1 MKRIRRVL
9 IIALLALGILT
20 YWSYVNVSA
29 VVHAADY
36 LPVAPVLT
44 AIPAGTE
51 IGAVLSNGITEGTR
65 PGDPIT
71 AFVAAPVVV
80 GNVPVLPS
88 GLRLLGTVE
97 HIDKES
103 DGAHVQ
109 LRFTEIVMNG
119 KTSAMETIPVAGTT
133 PIKSDLSTLTDALN
147 TLAGAGIGLA
157 MGTASQDPSAA
168 ASGLAQGALFGIP
181 GPTRQSP
188 RLTLVLTEPLTI
200 RT

>member
-36 LPVAPVLT
+36 LPVAPVLP

-51 IGAVLSNGITEGTR
+51 IRAVLSDGITEGTR
-65 PGDPIT
+65 QGDPIT
-71 AFVAAPVVV
+71 AFLSAPIVV

-109 LRFTEIVMNG
+109 LRFTGIIMDD
-119 KTSAMETIPVAGTT
+119 KTSAMETAPVAA
-133 PIKSDLSTLTDALN
+133 PIKLKIHVMVVGSCTW
-147 TLAGAGIGLA
+147 TLAACTISPA
-157 MGTASQDPSAA
+157 MANATVAPS
-168 ASGLAQGALFGIP
+168 IN
-181 GPTRQSP
+181 PTP
-188 RLTLVLTEPLTI
+188 
-200 RT
+200 